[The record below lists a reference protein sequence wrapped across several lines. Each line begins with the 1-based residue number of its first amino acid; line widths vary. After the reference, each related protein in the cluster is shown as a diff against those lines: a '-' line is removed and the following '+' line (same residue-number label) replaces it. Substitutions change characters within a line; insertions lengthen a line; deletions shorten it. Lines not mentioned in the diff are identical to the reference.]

1 MTRPGFSPKA
11 HHWSLAI
18 IAALLLHA
26 GLAVTMFRPGES
38 GAAATGHGGI
48 QVGLGPAG
56 GASGA
61 ASEVMPEE
69 APGVA
74 EPLPDATAALP
85 PEVEAPPPETV
96 EEAVAAPPPAAEEP
110 PAEVFPAEV
119 PPAAVQPEI
128 APAAAPAETPLY
140 APVEQVEVETP
151 PAPVA
156 EAMTEAT
163 PLEEVPAED
172 VSAEEVPAEEI
183 LPEVEM
189 AEAVVP
195 PEETVAQAAMK
206 TPPKPL
212 AKPRP
217 QIESRPPEPEVV
229 ERAEPAP
236 QATQSP
242 VTQSP
247 VTQSAVTQTAAVEA
261 TAASTANPTKGK
273 PAAEALNGTRGK
285 AGIGSAASSGTARS
299 TSSGGAPGAYVDY
312 KAVLKAWLVKHK
324 EYPRRARLRRQE
336 GEAYLY
342 IAVDGAGRLLDYR
355 IDKSTGYKLLDQE
368 ISAMIERAKPLPT
381 APAGMEA
388 AQFEFRFLVDF
399 GLR

>member
-18 IAALLLHA
+18 AAALLLHA

-56 GASGA
+56 GASGPP
-61 ASEVMPEE
+61 SEVMPEE

-85 PEVEAPPPETV
+85 PETV
-96 EEAVAAPPPAAEEP
+96 EEAVAAPPPPAEEPTAKVP
-110 PAEVFPAEV
+110 PAEVPA
-119 PPAAVQPEI
+119 
-128 APAAAPAETPLY
+128 
-140 APVEQVEVETP
+140 
-151 PAPVA
+151 
-156 EAMTEAT
+156 
-163 PLEEVPAED
+163 EEVP
-172 VSAEEVPAEEI
+172 AEEVPAEEI

-217 QIESRPPEPEVV
+217 QIESRPAEPEVV
-229 ERAEPAP
+229 EQAEPV
-236 QATQSP
+236 SP

-247 VTQSAVTQTAAVEA
+247 VTQSAVTQSAAVEA
-261 TAASTANPTKGK
+261 TAARAANPTKGK

-285 AGIGSAASSGTARS
+285 AGIGSAATSGTARS

-368 ISAMIERAKPLPT
+368 IAAMIERAKPLPT